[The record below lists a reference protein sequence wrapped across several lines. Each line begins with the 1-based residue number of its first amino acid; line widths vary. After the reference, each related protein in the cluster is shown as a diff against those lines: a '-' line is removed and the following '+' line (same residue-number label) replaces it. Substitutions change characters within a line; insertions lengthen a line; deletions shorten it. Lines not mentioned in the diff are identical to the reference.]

1 MEYKGIEYEIR
12 LRPGNEEWS
21 WTIKPTA
28 STSYSGETRGS
39 RQFAEIAAKQAIE
52 RWLKR
57 NQKRTK
63 TKSKKITAI
72 RLFRE
77 SLRCE
82 PGALICKWHPT
93 RPVNQARCCDAAVQP
108 LVF

>member
-1 MEYKGIEYEIR
+1 MKHKGIEYEIR

-39 RQFAEIAAKQAIE
+39 RRFAEIAARQAIE

-57 NQKRTK
+57 NQKK
-63 TKSKKITAI
+63 NENEIKKNNGDTVKA
-72 RLFRE
+72 
-77 SLRCE
+77 SGAS
-82 PGALICKWHPT
+82 PG
-93 RPVNQARCCDAAVQP
+93 R
-108 LVF
+108 

>member
-1 MEYKGIEYEIR
+1 MKHKGIEYEIR

-39 RQFAEIAAKQAIE
+39 RQFAEIAARQAIE

-57 NQKRTK
+57 NQKKNEKNNGDTVK
-63 TKSKKITAI
+63 ASGA
-72 RLFRE
+72 
-77 SLRCE
+77 S
-82 PGALICKWHPT
+82 PG
-93 RPVNQARCCDAAVQP
+93 R
-108 LVF
+108 